1 MNITLDDIEEIQ
13 RDDRTLKQL
22 IVTIETGYS
31 WLAAECNYAMG
42 GHTGENEDVDI
53 DDEEE
58 DEETRDMKSVNRIAK
73 GLMVVDQPLAVTDYD
88 GVDTSFPGIE
98 DEFTGDDDSI
108 SFDGVESKK
117 SEEKEDEIPIKTLYR
132 MIKQA
137 SHPDKIM
144 RFSAEQKKQIL
155 ECFHEST
162 EHMEDEN
169 MEALVFCFVRVF
181 LIRGEPK
188 RITYWLWKFVSERH
202 NQIKHHMRY
211 LNARPY
217 MPAIKAWKRGDKEL
231 AIRCFKYYL
240 STIHPDNDDSDC
252 FDD

>member
-31 WLAAECNYAMG
+31 WLAAECKYAMG
-42 GHTGENEDVDI
+42 GYTGEDVESD

-58 DEETRDMKSVNRIAK
+58 DDEETRDIKAVNRIAK
-73 GLMVVDQPLAVTDYD
+73 GLIVIDQPLAVTDCD
-88 GVDTSFPGIE
+88 VDTSFPGVE
-98 DEFTGDDDSI
+98 DDYFEETI
-108 SFDGVESKK
+108 TFDGVESKK
-117 SEEKEDEIPIKTLYR
+117 SDEKEDEIPIKTLYR

-240 STIHPDNDDSDC
+240 STLNPENDDSDC
-252 FDD
+252 FDE